1 MVALLSGILRLA
13 EAVDRG
19 GRKDVRK
26 VELERQDGFLVLR
39 AEGYPA
45 TGKRPERIAAGRC
58 LLEAA
63 CGMPILV
70 RNVSE
75 PPL

>member
-1 MVALLSGILRLA
+1 MALLSGILRLA

-26 VELERQDGFLVLR
+26 IELERQNGFLVLR

-45 TGKRPERIAAGRC
+45 TGRRPERIAAGRY
-58 LLEAA
+58 LLESA
-63 CGMPILV
+63 CGLPILV
-70 RNVSE
+70 RGASE
-75 PPL
+75 QPL